1 MIYSNP
7 PPSQGQFP
15 RVPLERRA
23 YAYLLDFVAVWLL
36 SSLATGWLQDLIF
49 LALWWALRVV
59 VVVSNQG
66 QSLGAWAFDL
76 KVMNLRFRR
85 LPSVLDLSKREGI
98 LGGFSLLAMIGLKIN
113 FLNAI
118 SMLLFLVPL
127 AIDAG
132 LALGD
137 ENMNQ
142 ALHDRLAGTVV
153 IRCKRGFSLD
163 LRLKRWSYW
172 LRAKLA
178 ERRRR

>member
-1 MIYSNP
+1 MYSNP
-7 PPSQGQFP
+7 PPSSGRFP

-23 YAYLLDFVAVWLL
+23 YAYLLDFIVVWLL

-66 QSLGAWAFDL
+66 QSLGGWAFDL
-76 KVMNLRFRR
+76 KVINLRLRR
-85 LPSVLDLSKREGI
+85 LPGVLDLSKREGM
-98 LGGFSLLAMIGLKIN
+98 LGIFSLLAMIGLNIN
-113 FLNAI
+113 LMNAI
-118 SMLLFLVPL
+118 SMVLFLVPL
-127 AIDAG
+127 VIDAG

-137 ENMNQ
+137 EEMNQ
-142 ALHDRLAGTVV
+142 TLHDRVAGTVV
-153 IRCKRGFSLD
+153 IRAKRGFSLD
-163 LRLKRWSYW
+163 LRLKRWSYL